1 MRAIACA
8 DCLWERTASGAD
20 AERRLRIMLRAHR
33 EVCHPPA
40 TDPPSHARA

>member
-1 MRAIACA
+1 MTVIVCP

-40 TDPPSHARA
+40 SEPSHARA